1 MRALIGAK
9 AVSQTHCDID
19 VIHPKCSEE
28 QVYAEERSDDQR
40 DWQYEWGQEIKQRL
54 VELLEDE
61 EFRTNLPEPKFPG
74 EEDISHVIEHAVDEE
89 EVPSVEALTE
99 DGHLAEA
106 AAAAAR
112 EEDRGRRFRFHKD
125 RSAHR
130 NATSEFSSCV
140 AKEPIFRDRESEIT
154 VSIRA
159 REVWCQ

>member
-1 MRALIGAK
+1 MRALTGVK
-9 AVSQTHCDID
+9 VVSRTHCNID
-19 VIHPKCSEE
+19 VIHSKCSEQ

-130 NATSEFSSCV
+130 NATSELSSCV
-140 AKEPIFRDRESEIT
+140 AKEPIFRDRESKMT

-159 REVWCQ
+159 REVRCQ